1 MYKLIL
7 VGGVMKFAQTKTAI
21 IDGSELIVIDL
32 EITILNGLPT
42 FEISGLNNYK
52 GHQCFSRV
60 RAALRNNG
68 FSIPQGRIVCHLT
81 KDIKSGEIRSLDLAL
96 AIAILLADRQITA
109 IKHNKWFIMGQL
121 SLSGKVLPVN
131 GIFALS
137 RDERIFNYGWIIPIQ
152 NQSELK
158 CEDYSD
164 KYVVNN
170 LNQAIEII
178 ENKNGQKFEA
188 KKTKSNNIKIKP
200 EPIYE
205 LVGQPLAKR
214 ALLIALA
221 GRHPLLLIGSPG
233 SGKTT
238 LANQAAH
245 YMPQLDQDKLD
256 QVREIYSMYGVWN
269 EQIDQGVIRPYQAPH
284 HTVTQ
289 MALIG
294 GGHDLVPGLIT
305 YAHNGILFLDE
316 LSEFKPNILE
326 LLRQPL
332 SERKIKL
339 ARKNLSVNYPADFL
353 LIAATNP
360 CPCGYRLENDHRC
373 QCGVAEIRRF
383 KRRISGPIIDRFQ
396 ISVIMNDL
404 NKTDLIKTAE
414 NNLITQTKINKIR
427 KLIVKAQKMQFL
439 RCNAN
444 EVNFAYNGQIK
455 IQMLADFFTI
465 NNQALKN
472 FNKITQNYLLSPRS
486 YLALLRVAR
495 TIADLEQKEEVD
507 EVHLH
512 EALLLRVNP
521 EIY

>member
-1 MYKLIL
+1 
-7 VGGVMKFAQTKTAI
+7 MKFAQIKTAM
-21 IDGSELIVIDL
+21 IDNSELIITDL

-52 GHQCFSRV
+52 GQQCFSRV
-60 RAALRNNG
+60 RAALKNNG
-68 FSIPQGRIVCHLT
+68 FTIPCGRIVCHLT
-81 KDIKSGEIRSLDLAL
+81 RDIKNGEIRSLDLAL
-96 AIAILLADRQITA
+96 AVAILLADRQITNVN
-109 IKHNKWFIMGQL
+109 HSMWFIIGQL

-131 GIFALS
+131 GVFALS
-137 RDERIFNYGWIIPIQ
+137 RDERIINCRWIIPFK
-152 NQSELK
+152 NQAELK

-164 KYVVNN
+164 KYVVDN

-178 ENKNGQKFEA
+178 ENKNIDKFMAEH
-188 KKTKSNNIKIKP
+188 TRSDPLKIKP

-205 LVGQPLAKR
+205 LVGQPLAER

-238 LANQAAH
+238 LANQAVH
-245 YMPQLDQDKLD
+245 YMPQLDPDKLD
-256 QVREIYSMYGVWN
+256 QVRRIYSMYGVWN
-269 EQIDQGVIRPYQAPH
+269 EQIDQGIIRPYQAPH

-332 SERKIKL
+332 SEKTIEL
-339 ARKNLSVNYPADFL
+339 SRKNISVKYPADFL

-360 CPCGYRLENDHRC
+360 CPCGYRLENDQRC
-373 QCGVAEIRRF
+373 QCGAAEIKRF
-383 KRRISGPIIDRFQ
+383 KRRLSGPIMDRFQ
-396 ISVIMNDL
+396 ISAIMNDL
-404 NKTDLIKTAE
+404 TQTDLIKTAE
-414 NNLITQTKINKIR
+414 NNLLPQTKINKIQQ
-427 KLIVKAQKMQFL
+427 LIAKAQEMQSE
-439 RCNAN
+439 RCNAHKISF
-444 EVNFAYNGQIK
+444 EYNGQIM
-455 IQMLADFFTI
+455 IQMFVDFFAI
-465 NNQALKN
+465 NIQALN
-472 FNKITQNYLLSPRS
+472 HFNQITQHHLLSPRS

-495 TIADLEQKEEVD
+495 TIADLEQREEVS
-507 EVHLH
+507 EAHLH
-512 EALLLRVNP
+512 EALLLRANP
-521 EIY
+521 DIY